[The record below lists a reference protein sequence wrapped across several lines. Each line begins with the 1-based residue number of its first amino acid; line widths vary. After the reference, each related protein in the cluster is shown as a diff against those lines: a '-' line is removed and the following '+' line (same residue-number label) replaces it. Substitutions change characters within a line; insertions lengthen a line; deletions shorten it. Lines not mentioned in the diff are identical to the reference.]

1 MKNVNILIIALL
13 FSAISLQ
20 AATLVVNNSIPNV
33 VGEYTSVQTA
43 IDAAANNDVILIKGT
58 VTNYGSF
65 YVTKPLTIVGNGY
78 KPATVSANSTKCDY
92 VYLPNN
98 TAHDIKILGLDCTGV
113 ISQGNNDNITVEFC
127 RLSYRIEIGGSTNQD
142 WVISNCIFPSGS
154 STIYGINPSNV
165 LIEHCYINGGIQLG
179 SAASNIIIQYNVFA
193 HNSGQAAFGLMGN
206 AVIVNNIFYAS
217 TLFGYNSQFGYCSFT
232 GCIISR
238 NLTYNVAGTSIAPTN
253 TCNPSSGLCNTG
265 NSISDNVVNTNPN
278 FVSFTLGD
286 YTSAM
291 DLRLQAGSAAL
302 TAGAPATIG
311 GPATQIGLYGNGF
324 DFSTTG
330 EPRIPAVRSISI
342 ANPSTNSGVGSTLN
356 VTITASKARA
366 N

>member
-1 MKNVNILIIALL
+1 MKNITIFLIIALFAA
-13 FSAISLQ
+13 FSTQ
-20 AATLVVNNSIPNV
+20 AATLIVNNSIPNV
-33 VGEYTSVQTA
+33 AGEYTSVQTA

-98 TAHDIKILGLDCTGV
+98 TAHDIKILGLDCTAV
-113 ISQGNNDNITVEFC
+113 SSQGNNDNITVEFC
-127 RLSYRIEIGGSTNQD
+127 KLSYQVGIGGSTNQD
-142 WVISNCIFPSGS
+142 WVISNCIFPSNS
-154 STIYGINPSNV
+154 STISGSNPSNV
-165 LIEHCYINGGIQLG
+165 LIEHCYISGGIQLG
-179 SAASNIIIQYNVFA
+179 SAASSIIIQYNIFA
-193 HNSGQAAFGLMGN
+193 NTSGQPAFGAMGN

-217 TLFGYNSQFGYCSFT
+217 TFFGYNSQFGYCSFT
-232 GCIISR
+232 NCIISR
-238 NLTYNVAGTSIAPTN
+238 NLTYNAAGTNIAPTN
-253 TCNPSSGLCNTG
+253 TCNPTSGVCNTG
-265 NSISDNVVNTNPN
+265 NSISDNVINTNPN
-278 FVSFTLGD
+278 FVSFTLGNYD
-286 YTSAM
+286 PAM

-302 TAGAPATIG
+302 TAGEPATIG
-311 GPATQIGLYGNGF
+311 GPATEIGLYGNNF
-324 DFSTTG
+324 TFSTTG

-342 ANPSTNSGVGSTLN
+342 ANPSTNSGAGSTLN